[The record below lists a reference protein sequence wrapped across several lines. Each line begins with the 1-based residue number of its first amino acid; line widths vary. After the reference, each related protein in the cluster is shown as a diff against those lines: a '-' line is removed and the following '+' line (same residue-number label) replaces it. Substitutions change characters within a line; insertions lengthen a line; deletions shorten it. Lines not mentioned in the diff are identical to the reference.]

1 MKPAFLSI
9 LTLIAAFLMLA
20 PAARAEINS
29 SGVLGFQAWKAA
41 RVDDA
46 KQHLEKLEGQGVDPK
61 KGPQEPARRRLQQAQ
76 LNLEIIQELN
86 ITDYFT
92 LYVTQLK
99 DRSSF
104 LDAAKK
110 LSTDETADLMMAY
123 QKTLMADAPG
133 SNQPESKPTP
143 QGPTTSR

>member
-1 MKPAFLSI
+1 MFASG
-9 LTLIAAFLMLA
+9 
-20 PAARAEINS
+20 ARAEINL
-29 SGVLGFQAWKAA
+29 SGVLGFQAWKSA

-46 KQHLEKLEGQGVDPK
+46 KQQLEKAQSLTVDTK
-61 KGPQEPARRRLQQAQ
+61 KGPQDPARRRLQQAQ

-86 ITDYFT
+86 ITDYFA

-123 QKTLMADAPG
+123 QKTLMTDAQAAA
-133 SNQPESKPTP
+133 QPAP
-143 QGPTTSR
+143 